1 MHGSWVGFARGV
13 ISAPDPC
20 DELAQAMVMQKLL
33 DSMVGVIADHGTD
46 HTGAMQLVEQLL

>member
-1 MHGSWVGFARGV
+1 
-13 ISAPDPC
+13 
-20 DELAQAMVMQKLL
+20 MVVQKLL